1 MSEPNLSGRPLDILI
16 VAQPTEYGVAICVK
30 QQAAAAVRAGHNVV
44 VACPDSSRGPLA
56 GWVAET
62 GAKHV
67 VLDLQRQPGLADMK
81 AVAEL
86 RRLSR
91 GRDVLHVHS
100 SKAGAV
106 GRIAAA
112 TLSRKQR
119 PAVVFT
125 THFWSWQVGG
135 RMASLYLW
143 IERLLARWSDVII
156 AVSEQEAE
164 EGRRKLGVGADRIRV
179 IPNGVDTKRFAPDGE
194 LAERDE
200 DPLIVCVGRIS
211 EQKGQDIAIRALAS
225 LDDQRA
231 RLRLVGDEYPP
242 GQRDR
247 LQQIAADLGVADRI
261 EWWGK
266 VSDTAPQFRTADVVI
281 SPSRWEGMSLVFL
294 EALACGAAVI
304 VSDVAGSQAV
314 GDAGVIVPIGDHAA
328 LAREIDGLLAD
339 PSSRRRLG
347 MAARERS
354 ATFDL
359 DLTLSRTLD
368 LWAELDGRRKAPQP
382 MAANAAR

>member
-1 MSEPNLSGRPLDILI
+1 MTELHPTERSLDILI

-30 QQAAAAVRAGHNVV
+30 QQAAAALAAGHNVV
-44 VACPDSSRGPLA
+44 VACPDSTRGPLA
-56 GWVAET
+56 EWIVET
-62 GAKHV
+62 GATHV
-67 VLDLQRQPGLADMK
+67 VLNLQRQPGLADIK

-112 TLSRKQR
+112 TLSRKRR
-119 PAVVFT
+119 PAVLFT

-135 RMASLYLW
+135 RMASVYLW

-164 EGRRKLGVGADRIRV
+164 QGRAKLGVRADRIRV
-179 IPNGVDTKRFAPDGE
+179 IPNGVDTKRFSEDGE
-194 LAERDE
+194 IAEREE

-211 EQKGQDIAIRALAS
+211 EQKGQDIAIRALAG
-225 LDDQRA
+225 LDDRRA

-247 LQQIAADLGVADRI
+247 LQQLATDLGVADRI

-266 VSDTAPQFRTADVVI
+266 VSDTAPQFRAADVVI

-314 GDAGVIVPIGDHAA
+314 GDAGVVVPIEDPAA
-328 LAREIDGLLAD
+328 LAREIDALLAD
-339 PSSRRRLG
+339 PLSRRRLG
-347 MAARERS
+347 AAARQRS
-354 ATFDL
+354 STFDL
-359 DLTLSRTLD
+359 DLTLNRTVA
-368 LWAELDGRRKAPQP
+368 LWEELAGRRRAPQP